1 MAMFLIERNF
11 PQPLEVTKEVAEH
24 VTKANTDVGV
34 QWLHSYLVEG
44 ATKTY
49 CLYEAPSADL
59 VREAAGCAGIP
70 ADVVVAVAEIGPEQF
85 GVGGA

>member
-11 PQPLEVTKEVAEH
+11 PQPLELTKEIAEH
-24 VTKANTDVGV
+24 VTKANADVGV
-34 QWLHSYLVEG
+34 QWLHSYLIDG
-44 ATKTY
+44 GMKTY

-70 ADVVVAVAEIGPEQF
+70 ADVVVSVTELRPE
-85 GVGGA
+85 